1 MAEVVSTSL
10 ASSTKRLAL
19 TYAGAANITPDDTP
33 YTDGEIVREGPVGDQ
48 GDGKYSSGRGGTG
61 NVVGQP
67 VNKAGGLPHDDDI
80 VPETATRLAKE
91 ESHHFGRGGS
101 GNVQHA
107 HERERQGSGVLDKA
121 KHALHLDKD
130 KK

>member
-1 MAEVVSTSL
+1 M
-10 ASSTKRLAL
+10 L
-19 TYAGAANITPDDTP
+19 TYAGAANIAPDDTV

-48 GDGKYSSGRGGTG
+48 GDGKYSSGRGGVG

-67 VNKAGGLPHDDDI
+67 VNKAGGLPHDDDM
-80 VPETATRLAKE
+80 VPETATRTARE
-91 ESHHFGRGGS
+91 ESHHFGRGGA
-101 GNVQHA
+101 GNTHHV
-107 HERERQGSGVLDKA
+107 HEKKGKEGGGMLDKA